1 LTPDNT
7 TTASW
12 VMGPSLPFKWFAV
25 QRLFPRFDM
34 RSTAPAGL
42 VVFGVPGLAGRLNR
56 DIAALPPAIKVMLIN
71 NVHLGGEDK

>member
-1 LTPDNT
+1 
-7 TTASW
+7 
-12 VMGPSLPFKWFAV
+12 
-25 QRLFPRFDM
+25 M

-42 VVFGVPGLAGRLNR
+42 AVFGVPGLAGRLNR